1 MVTLS
6 FSDIL
11 FITHLISVHGFIFN
25 DALYGIQFIIKILP
39 IIIHND
45 CAKIINHIANP
56 LGWVNVHD
64 ENPHGYVIL
73 SLKSDKVYVYNL

>member
-1 MVTLS
+1 M
-6 FSDIL
+6 
-11 FITHLISVHGFIFN
+11 
-25 DALYGIQFIIKILP
+25 
-39 IIIHND
+39 
-45 CAKIINHIANP
+45 NHIANP